1 MDKFIDDEPTALA
14 TDSGKDFV
22 VSGDDAV
29 RFLEHMKEVEENV
42 EKRRNKVPTKA
53 ELEEQNRINK
63 ILLGVAEARVKE
75 LKDEIKEVEDKIK
88 EFN

>member
-1 MDKFIDDEPTALA
+1 MDKFIDDEPTVLA

-29 RFLEHMKEVEENV
+29 RFLERMKEVEENV
-42 EKRRNKVPTKA
+42 EKLRNKVPTKE

-63 ILLGVAEARVKE
+63 ILLDVAEARVQE
-75 LKDEIKEVEDKIK
+75 LKDEIKKVEDKI
-88 EFN
+88 ND